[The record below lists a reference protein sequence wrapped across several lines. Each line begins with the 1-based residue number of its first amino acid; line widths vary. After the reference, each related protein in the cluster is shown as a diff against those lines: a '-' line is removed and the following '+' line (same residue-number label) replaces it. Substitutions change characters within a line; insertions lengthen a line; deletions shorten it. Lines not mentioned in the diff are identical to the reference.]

1 MGWKSCHL
9 WVTLPMTVAVSP
21 IDTGWVTLPLGET
34 SAWVFNTALLRQDAD
49 GLDEG
54 QKYLQNTSFFR
65 GKTH

>member
-1 MGWKSCHL
+1 
-9 WVTLPMTVAVSP
+9 MTVAVSP

-34 SAWVFNTALLRQDAD
+34 SAWVFNTALLRQDAA

>member
-1 MGWKSCHL
+1 ME
-9 WVTLPMTVAVSP
+9 TLPVMG
-21 IDTGWVTLPLGET
+21 DTANDWET
-34 SAWVFNTALLRQDAD
+34 SAGMFNTALLRQDAA